1 MVYIIVFFIIYIYLD
16 LSKCINCEGLLIYN
30 GDSIY
35 GFFYFVFIWFLMVV
49 VLVYKVMW
57 VYYKIV
63 L

>member
-16 LSKCINCEGLLIYN
+16 LSKCINREGSLIYN

-35 GFFYFVFIWFLMVV
+35 GFFYFVFIRFLMVV